1 MAFYLKYNQH
11 IVKTQPIIKTSE
23 MQPTISGVIS
33 FGAENT
39 VFFST
44 KRKNLSQVGIFII

>member
-39 VFFST
+39 VFFLP
-44 KRKNLSQVGIFII
+44 RERICLR